1 LYLCKRQKPV
11 PKQREIMPDDSAAKA
26 KQPNL
31 LDIPEQPKKHIKVI
45 APTNPVWTDNKAR
58 FIMRYLRYFVY
69 ITKHGTYIDGFAG
82 PQQEKETDA
91 WAAKL
96 VLESEPRRLRHFH
109 LCDIDK
115 KQVARLEAMK
125 AAQPTADVSGK
136 PIVRNVEIYSGDF
149 NQRIDDV
156 LNGGTISEKEATFC
170 LLDQRTFECYWS
182 TVEKIAKYKKT
193 GMKIELFYFLANG
206 WFERAFCAQKD
217 LDKLANWWGRSDWK
231 DLRAMSR
238 DQRRDLIVER
248 MRNELG
254 YEHVMPWSIYK
265 RNTGGAVMYFMI
277 HATDHPEGPVQMSRA
292 YRNTVLPLEPLEQ
305 LSFELEGESKAP
317 QSGSTHLASASRPA

>member
-1 LYLCKRQKPV
+1 
-11 PKQREIMPDDSAAKA
+11 MHDDSATKT
-26 KQPNL
+26 KQPKL
-31 LDIPEQPKKHIKVI
+31 LDIPEQPKKLIKVI

-82 PQQEKETDA
+82 PQQGKETDS

-115 KQVARLEAMK
+115 KQIARLAALK
-125 AAQPTADVSGK
+125 AAQPTLDASGK
-136 PIVRNVEIYSGDF
+136 AIIRDVEIYLGDF
-149 NQRIDDV
+149 NQRINDILD
-156 LNGGTISEKEATFC
+156 GGSISEKEATFC
-170 LLDQRTFECYWS
+170 LLDQRTFQCNWS
-182 TVEKIAKYKKT
+182 TVEKIAGYKKS

-206 WFERAFCAQKD
+206 WFERAICAQKD

-231 DLRAMSR
+231 DLRTMTR

-248 MRNELG
+248 LRTEFG

-265 RNTGGAVMYFMI
+265 RNTGGAI
-277 HATDHPEGPVQMSRA
+277 MSRILSA
-292 YRNTVLPLEPLEQ
+292 VL
-305 LSFELEGESKAP
+305 
-317 QSGSTHLASASRPA
+317 RR